1 MNKKEHSKHENDQDI
16 NICDSGTALRVTIHQ
31 MAIKWLNFVGIHLLL
46 GPIVHVEIYKSIQ
59 SKNTE
64 QFAVVS
70 NSLKRRMCENKC

>member
-31 MAIKWLNFVGIHLLL
+31 RAIKWLHFMGI
-46 GPIVHVEIYKSIQ
+46 HVEIYKSIQ

-64 QFAVVS
+64 QFTVVL
-70 NSLKRRMCENKC
+70 NSLKRRKRENKC